1 MSELRPAYR
10 QFEMSELVEHDRVHR
25 SIYTDPEIFDLEMAR
40 IWGKTWIYV
49 GHESQVAE
57 PGDYYTTTVASQPV
71 IMSRDHDGQ
80 LHVLFNRCAHKG
92 AQLVG
97 DECGNLKEFR
107 CCYHA
112 WRFAMDGRCV
122 SIPLEDGYADAGL
135 TKDDPAA
142 SVRKVP
148 RVGSYRG
155 FVFASLSQ
163 EGPDLET
170 WLGGVASSIDNMVDR
185 APDGELEVVPGV
197 MRYEHDSNWKFF
209 VENLNDMMH
218 PMIVHQSSSL
228 TARVVAKRELG
239 KDAPLPPALEIISP
253 FTESYAF
260 FDDMGLHAFDNGHGY
275 SGGKNSIHAAYSD
288 VEAYNDAM
296 NDAYGE
302 ERVKQIF
309 AVNRHNTVFYPS
321 LTIKGAIQTIR
332 VVKPVAVDKTIIESF
347 TLRLKGA
354 PDELL
359 KRSILYCN
367 LINSSANLVGPDD
380 QEAYLRQQEGL
391 KTQGND
397 WIPLSRDI
405 NSDEE
410 LEPGHYYAK
419 GSSDLAFRNQLKAW
433 KQYMLAE
440 D

>member
-1 MSELRPAYR
+1 MSTLNPE
-10 QFEMSELVEHDRVHR
+10 QLVFPDKVHR
-25 SIYTDPEIFDLEMAR
+25 SVYTSPEIFDLEMDR
-40 IWGKTWIYV
+40 IWGQTWVFV
-49 GHESQVAE
+49 GHESQVAN
-57 PGDYYTTTVASQPV
+57 PGDFYSTTIGSQPV
-71 IMSRDHDGQ
+71 ILTRDHEGAI
-80 LHVLFNRCAHKG
+80 HVLYNRCAHKG

-97 DECGNLKEFR
+97 DRCGQLKEFR

-112 WRFAMDGRCV
+112 WRFALDGRCL
-122 SIPLEDGYADAGL
+122 SIPLAEGYADSGL
-135 TKDDPAA
+135 TPEDPEA
-142 SVRKVP
+142 SIKKVP
-148 RVGSYRG
+148 MVGSYRG
-155 FVFASLSQ
+155 FVFASLSADV
-163 EGPDLET
+163 PSLEE

-239 KDAPLPPALEIISP
+239 KDAALPPALEIISP

-260 FDDMGLHAFDNGHGY
+260 FDDMGLHAFDHGHGY
-275 SGGKNSIHAAYSD
+275 SGGKSSIHANYSD
-288 VEAYNDAM
+288 IDDYNAAMEAS
-296 NDAYGE
+296 YGKQRLE
-302 ERVKQIF
+302 EIF

-332 VVKPVAVDKTIIESF
+332 VVKPIAVDRTVIESF

-359 KRSILYCN
+359 KRSVLYCN

-380 QEAYLRQQEGL
+380 QEAYRRQQQGL
-391 KTQGND
+391 SSDGGE

-405 NSDEE
+405 NNDEE
-410 LEPGHYYAK
+410 LEPGHWYAK

-433 KQYMLAE
+433 KTCMSKG